1 MSDEQPAEEFRR
13 VTAAAMRA
21 IAERE
26 DITLVYGSEARLVDN
41 QARLP
46 IPSRDFSDKEI
57 AALRGEADAM
67 ALRLRFHDEGVHSTR
82 APRGENA
89 RAVFSLLNGSM
100 RSTRQRM
107 MAGVQIIFG
116 LLEEKCD
123 SFGYTRVNVREDAP
137 LSEAIGLM
145 VREKLTG
152 EKLPEGGEQLVSLWR
167 EWVND
172 KIDTDFD
179 ALAERIDDQEAYAEA
194 LTDLLVELELIDEES
209 EATEQQEGEQ
219 GEESE
224 EQDAED
230 ADAEDADMEG
240 VSAEMSGD
248 ESSEMEDMDVEEGDE
263 AMSEQG
269 QDEMMPGTG
278 DEDGEQSQSNSAKMA
293 ARSRQGAFV

>member
-46 IPSRDFSDKEI
+46 IPSRDFSDKEM

-82 APRGENA
+82 APQGENA
-89 RAVFSLLNGSM
+89 RAVFESLERVRCEALGS
-100 RSTRQRM
+100 RM
-107 MAGVQIIFG
+107 MAGVANN
-116 LLEEKCD
+116 LRASLEEKCD

-152 EKLPEGGEQLVSLWR
+152 EKLPEGASLR
-167 EWVND
+167 RTV
-172 KIDTDFD
+172 
-179 ALAERIDDQEAYAEA
+179 A
-194 LTDLLVELELIDEES
+194 
-209 EATEQQEGEQ
+209 
-219 GEESE
+219 
-224 EQDAED
+224 
-230 ADAEDADMEG
+230 
-240 VSAEMSGD
+240 
-248 ESSEMEDMDVEEGDE
+248 
-263 AMSEQG
+263 
-269 QDEMMPGTG
+269 
-278 DEDGEQSQSNSAKMA
+278 
-293 ARSRQGAFV
+293 